1 MKKTLSLIKKI
12 LELSID
18 ELIERDSDIFNHAE
32 EVIDQLSGE
41 EVIRL
46 NRKLHETTINHRLA
60 FYLEKYC
67 YETELEDLIVDIE
80 YNRYYE
86 NPKML
91 NTIEGRITARPDII
105 MHSRMDKTVPTQ
117 HFLVVEAKKE
127 LITEHD
133 RNKIRGFISDDDYT
147 YLFGLTISYCQD
159 PNNVIATL
167 FYYNGEN
174 IIEEDISR
182 HK

>member
-1 MKKTLSLIKKI
+1 MKRPLEKDLSLIKKI

-41 EVIRL
+41 EVIKL

-91 NTIEGRITARPDII
+91 NTIEGRITPGRI
-105 MHSRMDKTVPTQ
+105 
-117 HFLVVEAKKE
+117 
-127 LITEHD
+127 
-133 RNKIRGFISDDDYT
+133 
-147 YLFGLTISYCQD
+147 
-159 PNNVIATL
+159 
-167 FYYNGEN
+167 
-174 IIEEDISR
+174 
-182 HK
+182 

>member
-1 MKKTLSLIKKI
+1 
-12 LELSID
+12 
-18 ELIERDSDIFNHAE
+18 
-32 EVIDQLSGE
+32 
-41 EVIRL
+41 
-46 NRKLHETTINHRLA
+46 
-60 FYLEKYC
+60 
-67 YETELEDLIVDIE
+67 
-80 YNRYYE
+80 
-86 NPKML
+86 
-91 NTIEGRITARPDII
+91 
-105 MHSRMDKTVPTQ
+105 MDKTVPTQ